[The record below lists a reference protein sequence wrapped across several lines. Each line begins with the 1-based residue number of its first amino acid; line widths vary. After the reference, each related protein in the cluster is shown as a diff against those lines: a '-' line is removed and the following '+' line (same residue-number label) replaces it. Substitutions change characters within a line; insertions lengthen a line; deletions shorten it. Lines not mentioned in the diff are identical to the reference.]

1 MVKNNKK
8 KEEKPKKNDFKSFL
22 RRRAP
27 IYLAL
32 IAMFVIFVIPELTK
46 GDLESSFPE
55 LTSEQKQVVDMLMDY
70 NGPNE
75 SGLTVMEAIT
85 NKISEEYPNEKIFD
99 NKKTIVELTVSKLND
114 EEYNIMLNFKSYK
127 EGELNYD
134 WNVDKIS
141 GKISS
146 NNQDSKHIID
156 LVDFYD

>member
-85 NKISEEYPNEKIFD
+85 NKINEEYPNEKIFD